1 MSLGS
6 SPKCMF
12 LTHDSNENSIHL
24 CWRWVTGIL
33 AAYSTALELCPGL
46 RLSCF
51 VMFRLALRFNTYS
64 PGLLHWCGGNR
75 TIAPMPVK
83 QPWTQKRKGRQGDCS
98 GRHWGRWSL
107 PSTSPVMNRAVTLT
121 TFPVKW
127 ILKVSTSNK
136 TTSSSSSSKFYFQ
149 QNTTITQ

>member
-1 MSLGS
+1 MI
-6 SPKCMF
+6 
-12 LTHDSNENSIHL
+12 LTKTVYTSVED
-24 CWRWVTGIL
+24 GIL

-83 QPWTQKRKGRQGDCS
+83 QPWTQKRKGRQGDS
-98 GRHWGRWSL
+98 PGRHWGRWSL
-107 PSTSPVMNRAVTLT
+107 PSTSPVTSRAVTLT
-121 TFPVKW
+121 TFPVKG
-127 ILKVSTSNK
+127 ISKVSTSNRTTNIIYPQQSK
-136 TTSSSSSSKFYFQ
+136 TQ
-149 QNTTITQ
+149 HNLLHVLWDILHHGMN